1 MAKVGKY
8 AMATLLISGVLVLW
22 LKWDWVIPNNW
33 FWVKMGFIVVMIV
46 FISIN
51 DMNAK
56 KAKAGD
62 MAAAARSKTF
72 GQLTGVA
79 FLGVIV
85 SAVFASTEPPKAC
98 KGARIRSV
106 WVLNWNS
113 ANEAQPRHCH
123 RRKPNRRLVRA
134 GCCWR
139 LACCCFRRF
148 CFSFL
153 SAPDPGGPRQRGQ
166 VVRG

>member
-1 MAKVGKY
+1 MYTLGLILFVIHIVAFVAGGANSVLMPIMGPRMATATPEVRGQFMGIAEGVAKVGKY

-33 FWVKMGFIVVMIV
+33 FWAKMGFIVVMIV

-51 DMNAK
+51 EMNAK
-56 KAKAGD
+56 KAKTGD

-85 SAVFASTEPPKAC
+85 SAVFAF
-98 KGARIRSV
+98 
-106 WVLNWNS
+106 N
-113 ANEAQPRHCH
+113 
-123 RRKPNRRLVRA
+123 
-134 GCCWR
+134 
-139 LACCCFRRF
+139 
-148 CFSFL
+148 
-153 SAPDPGGPRQRGQ
+153 
-166 VVRG
+166 